1 MFRTKIL
8 LALFVLAWYITS
20 LRTAPA
26 DDDVLKL
33 VPHDVLGVVVVNDPA
48 QSLRKWNELS
58 TALGLPMPD
67 LAAVL
72 RQQFPE
78 VAGINPRAS
87 VAVAAVPPD
96 GPAGPMMVAW
106 VPVSDFGKL
115 LESVAAE
122 RVDETISK
130 ATIAGRPMLIARH
143 GAFALVTEEGG
154 EAVLNKTLRA
164 PRSLADDMTVLRER
178 VARADLYAV
187 APPAGIQMAQQ
198 QLLAGLASAK
208 AAIQQ
213 QGEVTEQALAGLE
226 MYEWLFRNVHREIT
240 HVAAAVH
247 LEDGGAV
254 RVTIS
259 AANAADGT
267 LAGLGKAAL
276 TEPVD
281 VLEDLPSGDFI
292 VAGGGNLSP
301 EWSKTLAELSLDMM
315 KLYFRDANLTDAQ
328 LQEIAKASAES
339 MQGVRSMAML
349 MGLVPQDQP
358 LYANTI
364 IVVKVDDAQ
373 GYLDAYQRSM
383 QQIDGVMKNS
393 DKPLFGYSVQ
403 RQRIGQT
410 EGLRVDVQMK
420 AFLDTTTVPE
430 MEGVFEKMFGATDTM
445 SIYLAAR
452 DEHTVVGTYISQDR
466 LEQLLAR
473 PDSWTPLSRDPQVV
487 KTLAMLPARSSG
499 IGLWSPAGTFKFVAQ
514 LISAIEPQAAAA
526 FPVLP
531 DSPPVGVATSLS
543 QQRLDVDILLPSDL
557 LRSIAGM
564 IQQTL
569 QQMQGTQQSF

>member
-8 LALFVLAWYITS
+8 PALFAFAWCITS
-20 LRTAPA
+20 LRSAPA
-26 DDDVLKL
+26 DDDVLKV

-58 TALGLPMPD
+58 TGLGLPMPD
-67 LAAVL
+67 LADVL

-96 GPAGPMMVAW
+96 GPTGPMMVAW

-115 LESVAAE
+115 LESVGAE

-143 GAFALVTEEGG
+143 GAFALVVEEGG
-154 EAVLNKTLRA
+154 EAVLSKTLRA
-164 PRSLADDMTVLRER
+164 QRSLADDMTVLRER

-198 QLLAGLASAK
+198 QLLVGLASAK

-213 QGEVTEQALAGLE
+213 QGEVTQQALAGLE
-226 MYEWLFRNVHREIT
+226 MYEWLFQNVHREIT
-240 HVAAAVH
+240 HVAAAAH
-247 LEDGGAV
+247 LEEDGAV
-254 RVTIS
+254 RITLS
-259 AANAADGT
+259 AANAAGGT
-267 LAGLGKAAL
+267 LAELGKSEP
-276 TEPVD
+276 TESVD
-281 VLEDLPSGDFI
+281 LLEDLPSGDFI
-292 VAGGGNLSP
+292 AVGGGALTA
-301 EWSKTLAELSLDMM
+301 EWNKALADLSLSMM
-315 KLYFRDANLTDAQ
+315 KLYFRDANLTEAQ
-328 LQEIAKASAES
+328 LQEIAKASSAATE
-339 MQGVRSMAML
+339 GVRSMSMM
-349 MGLVPQDQP
+349 MGLVPPDQP

-364 IVVKVDDAQ
+364 IVVKVDNASD
-373 GYLDAYQRSM
+373 YLDAYERAM
-383 QQIDGVMKNS
+383 NQIDESMKNS
-393 DKPLFGYSVQ
+393 DKPLFGYSVR

-420 AFLDTTTVPE
+420 QFLDTATVPG
-430 MEGVFEKMFGATDTM
+430 MEGIFEKMFGATDTM

-473 PDSWTPLSRDPQVV
+473 SDDWTPLTRDPRVA
-487 KTLAMLPARSSG
+487 KTLTMLPDRYSG
-499 IGLWSPAGTFKFVAQ
+499 IGLWSPAGTFKFMSQ
-514 LISAIEPQAAAA
+514 LVGAIEPQAAAA

-543 QQRLDVDILLPSDL
+543 QQRLDVEILLPSEL
-557 LRSIAGM
+557 LRNIAGM
-564 IQQTL
+564 I

>member
-8 LALFVLAWYITS
+8 LAVFVFSWCITS
-20 LRTAPA
+20 LRSAPA
-26 DDDVLKL
+26 DDDVLKV

-48 QSLRKWNELS
+48 QSLKKLDELS
-58 TALGLPMPD
+58 SALGLPIPN
-67 LAAVL
+67 LAALL
-72 RQQFPE
+72 RQQFPD
-78 VAGINPRAS
+78 VAGVSPRAS

-96 GPAGPMMVAW
+96 GPAGPMTVAW

-130 ATIAGRPMLIARH
+130 ATIAGRPMLIARQ
-143 GAFALVTEEGG
+143 GAFAVVVEEGG

-164 PRSLADDMTVLRER
+164 PRSLADDMTVLRDR
-178 VARADLYAV
+178 VARAELYAV
-187 APPAGIQMAQQ
+187 AAPAGIQMAQQ

-240 HVAAAVH
+240 HVAAAAH
-247 LEDGGAV
+247 LEEGGAV

-267 LAGLGKAAL
+267 LARLGQSEP
-276 TEPVD
+276 TESVD
-281 VLEDLPSGDFI
+281 LLEDLPSGDFI
-292 VAGGGNLSP
+292 AAGGGNLSP
-301 EWSKTLAELSLDMM
+301 EWNKTLTDLSLSMM
-315 KLYFRDANLTDAQ
+315 KLYFRDANLTEAQ
-328 LQEIAKASAES
+328 LQEIAKASSEA
-339 MQGVRSMAML
+339 MQGVRSMSMM
-349 MGLVPQDQP
+349 MGLVPPDQP

-364 IVVKVDDAQ
+364 IVVKVDNASD
-373 GYLDAYQRSM
+373 YLDAYERAM
-383 QQIDGVMKNS
+383 KQIDESMKNS
-393 DKPLFGYSVQ
+393 DKPLFGYSVR

-420 AFLDTTTVPE
+420 QFLDTATVPE

-473 PDSWTPLSRDPQVV
+473 PDDWTPLSRDPQVA
-487 KTLAMLPARSSG
+487 KTLAMLPDRYSG
-499 IGLWSPAGTFKFVAQ
+499 IGLWSPAGTFQFMAQ
-514 LISAIEPQAAAA
+514 LIGAIEPQAAAN

-564 IQQTL
+564 IQQI
-569 QQMQGTQQSF
+569 QGNQQSF